1 MCATDNLVFVLKTE
15 EKDSSSKDLIRD
27 LKDDRKGS

>member
-15 EKDSSSKDLIRD
+15 EKDSLSKDLIWV
-27 LKDDRKGS
+27 KKENRKGS